1 MTPSAR
7 GGRRHA
13 IDLGLVF
20 AARTGG
26 VVSTLL
32 FIPAFDSLLD
42 ANTFGAISII
52 LSLQALFL
60 VFDLGFSTL
69 FGADIGANRSNPAAL
84 SRIGVDL
91 LRAEFI
97 LGGTA
102 LIVAGAAVLGAV
114 GIANQSPWRALALA
128 LAVLLIGS
136 QVLLNLAQ
144 ASLNALGRY
153 RINSAFLVAGT
164 LARGG
169 VAVLALKFI
178 APTIL
183 AFVGAQLAVSLVHL
197 AVTRLIVHR
206 SLPAPCS
213 RETLPVLKAPALVDL
228 CRRGGPLML
237 YTLAGAAVMQL
248 DKPIVAAFYSLADAG
263 RYFLATTF
271 ALTPIA
277 VIGGPLYQYF
287 FPKIAGAAQGSS
299 SALVRLAR
307 IFQILTVCAVTA
319 PTMVLVI
326 YCPAWL
332 AYWLP
337 HTPHREEIAAIA
349 RILVAA
355 GGIGAT
361 AYLPMALLLG
371 AGERIFIAKLSTVL
385 TCVTLMMAVVA
396 GYTGDLRIF
405 AGVYAA
411 YHISVCLLLWVR
423 IRRYFTA
430 EDFHGLVAGSYV
442 VPGLVI
448 AGGSILICAGL
459 STFSS
464 GPLIPFA
471 ASALCGLLSLVI
483 ALVWAARYEPR
494 PFGKL
499 KLH

>member
-1 MTPSAR
+1 MTASTG

-13 IDLGLVF
+13 LDLGLVF

-32 FIPAFDSLLD
+32 FVPAFASLLD
-42 ANTFGAISII
+42 AAAFGVVSII

-69 FGADIGANRSNPAAL
+69 FGADIGANRSNREAL
-84 SRIGVDL
+84 TRIRRDL
-91 LRAEFI
+91 LRAETI
-97 LGGTA
+97 LTGA
-102 LIVAGAAVLGAV
+102 VLIVALATALWAVIVTG
-114 GIANQSPWRALALA
+114 SPWRALAIVLA
-128 LAVLLIGS
+128 GLLIGS

-153 RINSAFLVAGT
+153 RVNSALLVVGT
-164 LARGG
+164 VARGG

-183 AFVGAQLAVSLVHL
+183 AFVSAQLAVSIVHL
-197 AVTRLIVHR
+197 LVTRYAVHKV
-206 SLPAPCS
+206 LPAPCGQQKA
-213 RETLPVLKAPALVDL
+213 TLLTVTALLDL

-248 DKPIVAAFYSLADAG
+248 DKPIVAAFFSLADAG

-287 FPKIAGAAQGSS
+287 FPKVAGAAHSGHFE
-299 SALVRLAR
+299 LVRLAR
-307 IFQILTVCAVTA
+307 TFQILTVCAVTA
-319 PTMVLVI
+319 PTVVLVI

-337 HTPHREEIAAIA
+337 HTPYREEIASLA

-355 GGIGAT
+355 AGIGAT
-361 AYLPMALLLG
+361 GYLPTALLLG
-371 AGERIFIAKLSTVL
+371 AGERVFIAKLSIFMTCATL
-385 TCVTLMMAVVA
+385 TLAVAA
-396 GYTGDLRIF
+396 GYASDLRIF

-411 YHISVCLLLWVR
+411 YHISVCILLWRRVY
-423 IRRYFTA
+423 RYFTPA
-430 EDFHGLVAGSYV
+430 DFYGLVTGSYLI
-442 VPGLVI
+442 PGLAI
-448 AGGSILICAGL
+448 AGVSVLVCLCISAFAPAHLAPFI
-459 STFSS
+459 SS
-464 GPLIPFA
+464 A
-471 ASALCGLLSLVI
+471 VCGLLSVVI
-483 ALVWAARYEPR
+483 ALLWTARYEPQK
-494 PFGKL
+494 FGKL